1 MGLFIRIRD
10 KGQVTL
16 PLEARKQLG
25 LQEGDLLE
33 ASIDQGRLELV
44 VRSTKKPVAVPSR
57 QLD

>member
-33 ASIDQGRLELV
+33 ASIDQGRLKLV
-44 VRSTKKPVAVPSR
+44 VRSSKKPVAVPSR